1 MALRNPAALFTA
13 LLMLGACAATET
25 TVAKRN
31 LDVQTKMSD
40 TVFLD
45 PVRPAERTVFIEVR
59 NTSDK
64 QDLEIAEAVR
74 ARVAERGYMITED
87 PSRAQFMLQANVLQ
101 AGRNSETAAEAAYKD
116 GFGSVLTGGAAGAGV
131 GWALGKAGGHDGLL
145 IAGGAILG
153 AGIATV
159 VDAFVQDV
167 TYSVVAD
174 LQVSERANA
183 DEIVIQDESF
193 DSDQGSSGVVS
204 QSSNTT
210 SPWKRYRTRV
220 VSVAEK
226 VNLEWY
232 EAAPSIVD
240 GMTRSIAGIF

>member
-1 MALRNPAALFTA
+1 MALRIPAALCTA
-13 LLMLGACAATET
+13 LLILGACAATET

-101 AGRNSETAAEAAYKD
+101 AGRNSETAAEAAYRD